1 MNIIIYILS
10 FFLCT
15 FFLFL
20 FHRMQMNQFKTI
32 SQNRLLKLKNEIK
45 KENEIS
51 QNFQESSLSLTNLKK
66 NSQKKLLKIKL
77 EIQDIDFTLKEICK
91 FI

>member
-1 MNIIIYILS
+1 
-10 FFLCT
+10 
-15 FFLFL
+15 
-20 FHRMQMNQFKTI
+20 MNQFKTI

>member
-1 MNIIIYILS
+1 
-10 FFLCT
+10 
-15 FFLFL
+15 
-20 FHRMQMNQFKTI
+20 MQMNQFKTI

-66 NSQKKLLKIKL
+66 ISQKKLLKIKL

>member
-66 NSQKKLLKIKL
+66 ISQKKLLKIKL